1 MRLLRTLPPAAMLI
15 MASAAGAAQ
24 YSSDAHGL
32 VADLPKRLTICLA
45 EEPAPNHGFVVPLA
59 PATCDDPQAGPRI
72 VFWVAYNVV
81 DEYRTAAD
89 MRTDICG
96 NAHALPSRLRVAGA
110 RLLTSALP
118 PDRGFERTVYFG
130 VRPRAGEHVS
140 RWTEITITAVC
151 LATMMP
157 RCRALAAEIAGHVR
171 ARKRN

>member
-1 MRLLRTLPPAAMLI
+1 MSLLRRILMIVCLVATSP
-15 MASAAGAAQ
+15 AGAAQ

-32 VADLPKRLTICLA
+32 VADLPERLTICLA

-59 PATCDDPQAGPRI
+59 PATCDDPQAGPHI

-96 NAHALPSRLRVAGA
+96 NANALPSRMRVAGA
-110 RLLTSALP
+110 RLMICVLP

-130 VRPRAGEHVS
+130 VRPRPGEHVS